1 MNNDILEVFWSNV
14 DYFREANDMNWTE
27 IVGGNASLARKK
39 KLNVTLKKVADI
51 AEVLGIDDYA
61 ILFEELGE

>member
-14 DYFREANDMNWTE
+14 DYFRKINKMNWSD
-27 IVGGNASLARKK
+27 IVGGNASLARQK
-39 KLNVTLKKVADI
+39 KLNVTLKKISDI
-51 AEVLGIDDYA
+51 ADVLGIDDYA